1 MITQTKKTVRII
13 KRKINGDEFEG
24 TATVLERNGL
34 REYIYDYPFARE
46 IKKNLVYG
54 DLIKI
59 SKKLGLSHN
68 FVVSVLDGVRF
79 NEGILAEA
87 LVIANYNKENNYI

>member
-13 KRKINGDEFEG
+13 KRKINDNEFEG
-24 TATVLERNGL
+24 TATVLEKNGL

-46 IKKNLVYG
+46 IKKNLVNG
-54 DLIKI
+54 DLKKI
-59 SKKLGLSHN
+59 SKKLGLSQC
-68 FVVSVLDGVRF
+68 FITSVLDGVRF

-87 LVIANYNKENNYI
+87 MVIGNYNKENNYI